1 MVCKQVIQPTAINNS
16 FRKLEEINPFYGDV
30 VINNQWHDVSK
41 ESNPVLW
48 DLVTNDNTV
57 ENDAATETGSDDN
70 TEGNDALKEKQ
81 NKKNQ
86 VPLLTVMHDVDGLNI
101 WVNEVMNKAPGE
113 GQVSVAFTLEPDW
126 EALVF
131 LIIYQLV
138 RTILIL
144 KEKKDL
150 RHLNICVLNWNDVMV
165 GLLQSC
171 GIYF

>member
-1 MVCKQVIQPTAINNS
+1 MVCKQVIQPTAINNL
-16 FRKLEEINPFYGDV
+16 FRRLNEINPFYGDV
-30 VINNQWHDVSK
+30 VINNQWHEVSK

-57 ENDAATETGSDDN
+57 ENDAATETGSAEN
-70 TEGNDALKEKQ
+70 IEGNDALKEKP

-86 VPLLTVMHDVDGLNI
+86 VPLLTVMHDVDGPNI
-101 WVNEVMNKAPGE
+101 SVNEVMNKAPGE

-126 EALVF
+126 EALFF

-138 RTILIL
+138 RTILIVKGK
-144 KEKKDL
+144 KEL
-150 RHLNICVLNWNDVMV
+150 RHLNIYILDWNDVMV
-165 GLLQSC
+165 GLLQIC